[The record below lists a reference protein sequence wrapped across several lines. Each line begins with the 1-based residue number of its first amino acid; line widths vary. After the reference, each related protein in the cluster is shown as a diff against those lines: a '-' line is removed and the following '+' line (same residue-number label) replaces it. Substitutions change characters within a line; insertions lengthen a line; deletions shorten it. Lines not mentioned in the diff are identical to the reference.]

1 MTDYIK
7 RRTAFA
13 VAIALVCALVA
24 LCAVGVWRARAEDER
39 VVLENGA
46 VETIEKT
53 YTVGDT
59 FTLPTH
65 AAIRDGGEAFDANGG
80 KAYLK
85 VEKI

>member
-39 VVLENGA
+39 
-46 VETIEKT
+46 
-53 YTVGDT
+53 Y
-59 FTLPTH
+59 
-65 AAIRDGGEAFDANGG
+65 AFKRNR
-80 KAYLK
+80 
-85 VEKI
+85 